1 MVTVAISRHGG
12 GVWQLVHAAE
22 RVHGRPQD
30 GAIGAQ
36 NGGQRGTKSRNTSMC
51 GYVWQVPGDPCPLV
65 CYFKECIEPQMSAR
79 NRRLLDHVVTW
90 ADGAF
95 HAQIGHSFASD
106 VACSV
111 CVWHVGVKAPCAM
124 QV

>member
-65 CYFKECIEPQMSAR
+65 CYFKECIEP
-79 NRRLLDHVVTW
+79 RLVMAKAVVVPDIFGTCT
-90 ADGAF
+90 F
-95 HAQIGHSFASD
+95 D
-106 VACSV
+106 VNE
-111 CVWHVGVKAPCAM
+111 
-124 QV
+124 